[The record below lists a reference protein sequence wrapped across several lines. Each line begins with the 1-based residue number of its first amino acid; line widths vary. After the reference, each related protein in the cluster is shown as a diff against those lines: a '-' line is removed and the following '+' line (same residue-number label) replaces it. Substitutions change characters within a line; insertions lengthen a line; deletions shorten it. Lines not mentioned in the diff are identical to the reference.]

1 VHSTVSDGLHSPAEV
16 VRMARASGVD
26 LIALTDH
33 DAVEGIDEAMAAGAR
48 WGVAVLPGVEIS
60 AYAGEVEVHILGYMI
75 RHRDARL
82 RDMLRHYRTARVRR
96 AREMLARLAAL
107 GMPLSWERVQA
118 LAGRGS
124 TGRPHVARALLEEG
138 YVSSVAEAFARY
150 LRPGMP
156 AYVPRD
162 KASPAEV
169 MAAIHAAGGLA
180 VLAHPWAVTDEVARL
195 AAQGL
200 DGLEVF
206 YAGYATNVTAYLRA
220 LATEQGLICTGGSD
234 FHGLRLMPGNPLGG
248 VAVPLAC
255 LRALYQS
262 HRQRGRPR

>member
-1 VHSTVSDGLHSPAEV
+1 MGL
-16 VRMARASGVD
+16 
-26 LIALTDH
+26 
-33 DAVEGIDEAMAAGAR
+33 AAT
-48 WGVAVLPGVEIS
+48 
-60 AYAGEVEVHILGYMI
+60 GEVSTSWDMI

-169 MAAIHAAGGLA
+169 MAAIHAAGGCIWPT
-180 VLAHPWAVTDEVARL
+180 VGSDKVTASRRK
-195 AAQGL
+195 L
-200 DGLEVF
+200 DGLRCSTP
-206 YAGYATNVTAYLRA
+206 ATR
-220 LATEQGLICTGGSD
+220 
-234 FHGLRLMPGNPLGG
+234 RM
-248 VAVPLAC
+248 
-255 LRALYQS
+255 
-262 HRQRGRPR
+262 